1 MGRWL
6 KLLVP
11 ALAACAMAL
20 ALMMMSANSTLFG

>member
-11 ALAACAMAL
+11 ALAAFAL
-20 ALMMMSANSTLFG
+20 AVALMMMSANPTLFG